1 LALKNF
7 GFTGIGAHGKNIT
20 TNPITRISGYMRS
33 ELTNATLPIY
43 IVAQDPDETKVQTC
57 FAQAT
62 IPTLPEETYGIP
74 GFADFDI

>member
-1 LALKNF
+1 
-7 GFTGIGAHGKNIT
+7 
-20 TNPITRISGYMRS
+20 MRS